1 MEKLKRILNKLLFPH
16 SAIVVLFVPIA
27 AGMLIYSFLVNTP
40 IPAVQ
45 YVSYILSAYTL
56 ITLCARIP
64 FYVKK
69 VKAVKESNKYVA
81 RYFSDVA
88 LRVKISLFG
97 SFVTNT
103 LYAVLQFALGV
114 INQSVWFYALAGYYF
129 LLAVIRYFLLRQTH
143 KIMLGKNQVR
153 EYRQYRLCGI
163 VLLMMDIA
171 LSVIA
176 FYIVYQNRGFSYHYI
191 LTIAMAAYTFTAF
204 TTAIVNIVRY
214 RKYNSPIMS
223 AAKQVNFAA
232 ALVSMLS
239 LETAMLSA
247 FGENETQI
255 YKRTVTACTGV
266 VVCITILGLALYMLV
281 HSTKALKSL
290 CANNL

>member
-1 MEKLKRILNKLLFPH
+1 MKKLKQIFNKLFFPH
-16 SAIVVLFVPIA
+16 SVIVIFLVPIA
-27 AGMLIYSFLVNTP
+27 AGMLIYAFLANTP

-45 YVSYILSAYTL
+45 YVSYILSAYSL

-69 VKAVKESNKYVA
+69 VKAVKESNEYAA

-88 LRVKISLFG
+88 LRVKISLYG

-103 LYAVLQFALGV
+103 LYAALQFALGV

-129 LLAVIRYFLLRQTH
+129 LLAVIRFFLLRETR

-176 FYIVYQNRGFSYHYI
+176 FYIVCQNRGFSYHYI
-191 LTIAMAAYTFTAF
+191 LTIAMAAYTFTTF
-204 TTAIVNIVRY
+204 TTAIVNMVRY

-247 FGENETQI
+247 FGETETQI
-255 YKRTVTACTGV
+255 YKRTVTACTGA

-281 HSTKALKSL
+281 HSTKTLKSL
-290 CANNL
+290 RINNS

>member
-1 MEKLKRILNKLLFPH
+1 MKKLKQIFNKLFFPH
-16 SAIVVLFVPIA
+16 SVIVIFLVPIA
-27 AGMLIYSFLVNTP
+27 AGMLIYAFLANTP

-69 VKAVKESNKYVA
+69 VKAVKESNEYAA

-88 LRVKISLFG
+88 LRVKISLYG

-103 LYAVLQFALGV
+103 LYAALQFALGV

-129 LLAVIRYFLLRQTH
+129 LLAVIRFFLLRETR

-176 FYIVYQNRGFSYHYI
+176 FYIVCQNRGFSYHYI
-191 LTIAMAAYTFTAF
+191 LTIAMAAYTFTTF
-204 TTAIVNIVRY
+204 TTAIVNMVRY

-247 FGENETQI
+247 FGETETQI
-255 YKRTVTACTGV
+255 YKRTVTACTGA

-281 HSTKALKSL
+281 HSTKTLKSL
-290 CANNL
+290 RINNS